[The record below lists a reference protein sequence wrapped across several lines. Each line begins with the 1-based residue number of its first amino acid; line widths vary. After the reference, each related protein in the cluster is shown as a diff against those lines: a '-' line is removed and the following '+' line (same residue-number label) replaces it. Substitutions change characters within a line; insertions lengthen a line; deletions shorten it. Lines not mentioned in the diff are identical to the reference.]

1 MKLGYL
7 SAILPEYSF
16 DQVVDYAA
24 QLGLRAVELA
34 CWPMGKATRRY
45 AGVTH
50 IDADCYD
57 KAAIQEKLAETGI
70 EISGLGYYPNPLDPD
85 KEQSELAVA
94 HIKKLLKV
102 AEDLG
107 VPVLNT
113 FIGRDPRATLSESF
127 DAFQKI
133 WPDIIK
139 EAEDRGITVC
149 IENCPMYFTTDEE
162 PCGKNLACTPAIWQ
176 EMFSRIDSKN
186 FALNYDPS
194 HMIIMQMDYTLPIY
208 QFAEKIR
215 HIHIKDVQ
223 FYPEKYNQVGFFAP
237 PLAYHTPK
245 LPGLGDIDWGKFVSA
260 LNDIGYKGAAILE
273 IEDRAYEETLQDRL
287 DSIRLSKNFMNQ
299 YIL

>member
-24 QLGLRAVELA
+24 QLGLKAVELA

-85 KEQSELAVA
+85 KEQSQLAVA

-113 FIGRDPRATLSESF
+113 FIGRDPRATLIESF

>member
-1 MKLGYL
+1 M
-7 SAILPEYSF
+7 
-16 DQVVDYAA
+16 
-24 QLGLRAVELA
+24 
-34 CWPMGKATRRY
+34 
-45 AGVTH
+45 
-50 IDADCYD
+50 
-57 KAAIQEKLAETGI
+57 
-70 EISGLGYYPNPLDPD
+70 
-85 KEQSELAVA
+85 
-94 HIKKLLKV
+94 
-102 AEDLG
+102 G

-127 DAFQKI
+127 DAFQKV

>member
-1 MKLGYL
+1 
-7 SAILPEYSF
+7 
-16 DQVVDYAA
+16 
-24 QLGLRAVELA
+24 
-34 CWPMGKATRRY
+34 
-45 AGVTH
+45 
-50 IDADCYD
+50 
-57 KAAIQEKLAETGI
+57 
-70 EISGLGYYPNPLDPD
+70 
-85 KEQSELAVA
+85 
-94 HIKKLLKV
+94 
-102 AEDLG
+102 
-107 VPVLNT
+107 
-113 FIGRDPRATLSESF
+113 
-127 DAFQKI
+127 
-133 WPDIIK
+133 
-139 EAEDRGITVC
+139 
-149 IENCPMYFTTDEE
+149 
-162 PCGKNLACTPAIWQ
+162 
-176 EMFSRIDSKN
+176 MFSRIDSKN